1 MKFLNILLL
10 FGLMLFSVSCSK
22 DSEDDMNEDFS
33 EKVGE
38 SNGFVC
44 YFNRYMN
51 MPQSGNDSQAAA
63 CYGDLMVQAYGDNSK
78 FLIYDLAAKK
88 HLATIPITEPESNS
102 RVHCNSICFGNQKA
116 DPADEIPVLYVSSG
130 YKTNGLAYIYAYRI
144 LRTNGQYTA
153 QLVQTISLKG
163 FGSWTEGLC
172 DIDGNY
178 LWIRHNGGNQKFNL
192 PDITE
197 KEVTIDL
204 TDQLETLSYKNII
217 APDFTFGDWQAQM
230 FYKDRMNFV
239 SGVPS
244 KGQNLAFASI
254 NTQTK
259 EMDILIDLAEIG
271 MIPENKITSNH
282 YEPEGVFFYKGKC
295 MICFHRFL
303 YQLDFGGI

>member
-1 MKFLNILLL
+1 MKLTSALLL

-22 DSEDDMNEDFS
+22 DSDDELDDDYS

-44 YFNRYMN
+44 HFRRYMN
-51 MPQSGNDSQAAA
+51 MPQSGSYGQAAA
-63 CYGDLMVQAYGDNSK
+63 CYGDMMVQAYADNNK
-78 FLIYDLAAKK
+78 FVLYNLANQK
-88 HLATIPITEPESNS
+88 HVATIPVTDPEPNF
-102 RVHCNSICFGNQKA
+102 RIHCNSICFGNQKVSEN
-116 DPADEIPVLYVSSG
+116 DEMPVLYVCSG
-130 YKTNGLAYIYAYRI
+130 YKTNGLSAIYAYRI
-144 LRTNGQYTA
+144 TKVENTYMAELI
-153 QLVQTISLKG
+153 QTISLKG
-163 FGSWTEGLC
+163 FGTWTEGLC

-230 FYKDRMNFV
+230 YYNNRLNFV
-239 SGVPS
+239 SGIPS
-244 KGQNLAFASI
+244 KGQNMAFASI
-254 NTQTK
+254 NIQSK
-259 EMDILIDLAEIG
+259 ELDILIDLAEIG
-271 MIPENKITSNH
+271 MIPQNKIKSNH

-303 YQLDFGGI
+303 YEMDFGTF